1 MSTSNNTPN
10 KQNNQYLDDI
20 YADIKRKQKY
30 RRIRTKAFILTVGVI
45 ALVGGAYLGSYLR
58 TLTQ

>member
-1 MSTSNNTPN
+1 MPTSNNTPN

-20 YADIKRKQKY
+20 YADIKRKQRQ
-30 RRIRTKAFILTVGVI
+30 RRIRTKAIILILGVT
-45 ALVGGAYLGSYLR
+45 ALVGGAYLGSFLR